1 LNSSEADAGSTSLTT
16 VTLYLVSL
24 PWLSVPVTLNVVPT
38 GPLFGSDGVGAG
50 VVGAGAVVAG
60 AGALVLAGGAAF
72 VTLPV
77 EQAAS
82 PPPSAAATAA
92 ALIVLTVVL
101 MLRHRFAGS
110 VPPPDAIGL
119 CNLMITLRDLLRV
132 RLT

>member
-1 LNSSEADAGSTSLTT
+1 
-16 VTLYLVSL
+16 
-24 PWLSVPVTLNVVPT
+24 LNVVPT
-38 GPLFGSDGVGAG
+38 GPLFGSDGVGAA
-50 VVGAGAVVAG
+50 VVDAGTVVAG
-60 AGALVLAGGAAF
+60 AGALDLAGGAAF

-77 EQAAS
+77 EQAAR

-92 ALIVLTVVL
+92 ALIALTVVL

-119 CNLMITLRDLLRV
+119 CNLMITLWDLPQV